1 MSTTF
6 NQRFYN
12 DPKENDIKYNFNGKT
27 KILLIC
33 LNYEGTES
41 PLTCITDG
49 KRVINEAKRA
59 GVSEIVAMFDDR
71 STDLYPTKKN
81 VLRKMAEMAA
91 SCTIGDF
98 LVVYYSGHG
107 TSVPDADK
115 DEVDGMD
122 EAFCLRSEKGSY

>member
-1 MSTTF
+1 MVAAIQQKSLSLF
-6 NQRFYN
+6 
-12 DPKENDIKYNFNGKT
+12 
-27 KILLIC
+27 
-33 LNYEGTES
+33 
-41 PLTCITDG
+41 
-49 KRVINEAKRA
+49 
-59 GVSEIVAMFDDR
+59 EIVAMFDDR

-81 VLRKMAEMAA
+81 VLKKMAEMAS

-98 LVVYYSGHG
+98 FVVYYSGHG